1 MKMEECHNDPKFR
14 VAFVEEH
21 IRGLNSI
28 MDNNNNAI
36 YHNES
41 SISILEEIKQTIE
54 LQESEIDVVNE
65 HLNALRTVNKDLSKQ
80 KDRLKIMVD
89 IYEKFLSFKSNKK
102 LKLIK

>member
-28 MDNNNNAI
+28 IDNNSNAI

-41 SISILEEIKQTIE
+41 SISILEEIKQVIE
-54 LQESEIDVVNE
+54 LQEFEVDVVNE
-65 HLNALRTVNKDLSKQ
+65 HLNALRTVNKDLLKQ
-80 KDRLKIMVD
+80 KDRLKIMID
-89 IYEKFLSFKSNKK
+89 IYEKFLLFKNNKK